1 MKFGKEQMRRYLAL
15 VLLLVTGCA
24 DVDAPRTIQ
33 QKNLNFNA
41 LNSLADPVSDFVVD
55 FESDEVDDEPEVA
68 EIVSPCFYTPIS
80 IAVSDEMNMRS
91 ALTKMAD
98 IAGVNIFIAQDIDG
112 GVSFSAKNRPFL
124 DILKDICLSANLRY
138 VINGNSVKVEHD
150 TPFLKTYNVQF
161 LNTQRDTQS
170 SISISTDIFTNQVIN
185 QKSEST
191 SASKTSN
198 SMNNGSNSVVS
209 GVAKNDF
216 WAELESAL
224 TKIVGDKDGAY
235 VSVHRQ
241 GGIIT
246 AYTSQLKHDEI
257 QKYLRSLKESAE
269 AQVLIEAKI
278 LEVNL
283 NDEFKGG
290 INWNILR
297 DGGATIVK
305 DFSDRTGLFSAGINR
320 ENLSVVAGL
329 IEKFGAVKTL
339 SSPRITVLNNQ
350 SAILKVA
357 QNEVIYLPELQRQY
371 ATVADNRS
379 TDFLSTSLHTIPIGL
394 VMSVQPSVDDKH
406 NTIILS
412 LRPTISKI
420 VKYKKVPF
428 FYQSLVN
435 QNSKTGGTVV
445 QAQDIPIVDVR
456 EFDSVLKLRS
466 GQIVV
471 MGGLMHE
478 KSRTSRDGL
487 PNMQEIDLL
496 TGSREKSTEVT
507 ELVIFLKATILK
519 RRSRAHHN
527 ADKKVYENFANDP
540 RPLRFKK

>member
-1 MKFGKEQMRRYLAL
+1 MLRCLGV
-15 VLLLVTGCA
+15 VLLFISGCSNI
-24 DVDAPRTIQ
+24 DSPRTIQ
-33 QKNLNFNA
+33 QKNLNVDA
-41 LNSLADPVSDFVVD
+41 LNRLANPVSDFIAD
-55 FESDEVDDEPEVA
+55 FESEEIDDEQEPKVV
-68 EIVSPCFYTPIS
+68 IPHSFYKRIS
-80 IAVSDEMNMRS
+80 ISVSDEMNMRS

-98 IAGVNIFIAQDIDG
+98 LAGVNIFIAQDING
-112 GVSFSAKNRPFL
+112 GISFSAKNRPFL
-124 DILKDICLSANLRY
+124 DILNDICLSAKLRY
-138 VINGNSVKVEHD
+138 TINDNSVKIEND

-170 SISISTDIFTNQVIN
+170 SISISTDIFTNQAI
-185 QKSEST
+185 SS
-191 SASKTSN
+191 SSDSSSN
-198 SMNNGSNSVVS
+198 STNYINNGSNSVVS
-209 GVAKNDF
+209 GVTKNDF
-216 WAELESAL
+216 WSELESAL
-224 TKIVGDKDGAY
+224 TKIIGDKDGAY

-246 AYTSQLKHDEI
+246 AYTSQHKHEEI
-257 QKYLRSLKESAE
+257 QKYLKSLKESAE

-297 DGGATIVK
+297 NGGATVVK

-320 ENLSVVAGL
+320 ENLNVVAGL
-329 IEKFGAVKTL
+329 IERFGAVKTL

-371 ATVADNRS
+371 ATVSDNRS
-379 TDFLSTSLHTIPIGL
+379 TDFLSTTLHTIPIGL
-394 VMSVQPSVDDKH
+394 VMSVQPSVDNKH
-406 NTIILS
+406 NTIILN

-435 QNSKTGGTVV
+435 PAAKTNTV

-478 KSRTSRDGL
+478 KSRNSRDGL
-487 PNMQEIDLL
+487 PNLKEIDIL
-496 TGSREKSTEVT
+496 TGAREKSTEVT

-519 RRSRAHHN
+519 KRGKAHHN
-527 ADKKVYENFANDP
+527 ADKKMYETFANDP